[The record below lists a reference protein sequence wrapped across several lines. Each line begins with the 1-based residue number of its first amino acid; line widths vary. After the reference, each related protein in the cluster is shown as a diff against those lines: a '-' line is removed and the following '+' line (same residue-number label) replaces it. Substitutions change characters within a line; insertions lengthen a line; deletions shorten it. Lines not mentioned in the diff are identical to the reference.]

1 MREPKQEDDPKA
13 CLDRT
18 RQALSDWLIASRER
32 RQRTTLLFD
41 GFCRLLLTLGLPIER
56 VTLHLRQLHPQIG
69 ARSCHWERQ
78 SGGAI
83 ETGWQH
89 GSEDDSIF
97 LNSPIRIVYETTRT
111 LHCRIDPDAE
121 TYEYP
126 ILRDLAERGYRD
138 YAALPLHF
146 STGQTNVLTIATL
159 ARDGFSQSDL
169 EIVRTALPY
178 LAVLLELNH
187 VHRTARELLA
197 TYLGRNT
204 GEAVLRG
211 TIKRGDVRRIE
222 AALWICDLRGFT
234 ALSQAQGLEHLIPLL
249 NDYFDAIGE
258 AVHTEG
264 GEILKFIGDAVIA
277 IFSVGD
283 DAQGGTAACRAALT
297 AAEHAVA
304 NLEARTQG
312 MRCGIALHFGEALY
326 GNIGFGDRLD
336 FTVVGPDV
344 NLLSRLEPLAAEADP
359 PIVLSA
365 AFGALCDRPLQS
377 LGEHRLKGIESPQ
390 EVFTLAR

>member
-1 MREPKQEDDPKA
+1 MREPRQETDLNV

-18 RQALSDWLIASRER
+18 RQALSEWLITTRER

-69 ARSCHWERQ
+69 ARTCYWERQ

-83 ETGWQH
+83 EKGWQH

-111 LHCRIDPDAE
+111 LHCGIDPDTE

-126 ILRDLAERGYRD
+126 ILKDLAERGYRD
-138 YAALPLHF
+138 YAALPLRF
-146 STGQTNVLTIATL
+146 SNGQTNVLTIATL
-159 ARDGFSQSDL
+159 ARDGFSRKDL

-178 LAVLLELNH
+178 LAVLLELNQ
-187 VHRTARELLA
+187 VYRTARELLA

-204 GEAVLRG
+204 GREVLRG
-211 TIKRGDVRRIE
+211 TIQRGDVRRIE
-222 AALWICDLRGFT
+222 AALWVCDLRGFT
-234 ALSQAQGLEHLIPLL
+234 GLSQAHGLDRVIPLL
-249 NDYFDAIGE
+249 NDYFDAVGG
-258 AVHTEG
+258 AVHAEG
-264 GEILKFIGDAVIA
+264 GEILKFIGDAVFA
-277 IFSVGD
+277 IFSAD
-283 DAQGGTAACRAALT
+283 DNEHGRETACQAALA
-297 AAEHAVA
+297 AAEQAIA
-304 NLEARTQG
+304 NLDAREQG

-344 NLLSRLEPLAAEADP
+344 NLVSRLEALTAEAVP
-359 PIVLSA
+359 PIVMSA
-365 AFGALCDRPLQS
+365 AFGALCERPLRS
-377 LGEHRLKGIESPQ
+377 LGAHRLKGIASPQ